1 MKIHI
6 NYQILSDFHTRG
18 LIIDLNLGQLIVFK
32 GMLIGIFK
40 SQGLFQQEHFGII
53 FSQNFTRTEI
63 ELQIGDGVSMTKE
76 LKAPEFIFSSY
87 LNGVITDNEES
98 LKFPTAINF

>member
-1 MKIHI
+1 
-6 NYQILSDFHTRG
+6 
-18 LIIDLNLGQLIVFK
+18 
-32 GMLIGIFK
+32 MLIGIFK

-63 ELQIGDGVSMTKE
+63 EQQIGDGVSMTKE

-98 LKFPTAINF
+98 LKFHTAINF

>member
-1 MKIHI
+1 M
-6 NYQILSDFHTRG
+6 LSDFNTRV

-40 SQGLFQQEHFGII
+40 SPLLFQQEHFGII

-63 ELQIGDGVSMTKE
+63 EQQIGD
-76 LKAPEFIFSSY
+76 
-87 LNGVITDNEES
+87 GVITDNEES
-98 LKFPTAINF
+98 VRFHTAINF

>member
-1 MKIHI
+1 M
-6 NYQILSDFHTRG
+6 LSDFNTRV

-40 SQGLFQQEHFGII
+40 SPLLFQQEHFGII

-63 ELQIGDGVSMTKE
+63 EQQIGDGVI
-76 LKAPEFIFSSY
+76 A
-87 LNGVITDNEES
+87 DNEES
-98 LKFPTAINF
+98 LRFHTAINF

>member
-1 MKIHI
+1 MVGII
-6 NYQILSDFHTRG
+6 CPPDFNTRG

-40 SQGLFQQEHFGII
+40 SPLLFQQEHFGTI

-63 ELQIGDGVSMTKE
+63 EQIGDGVM
-76 LKAPEFIFSSY
+76 
-87 LNGVITDNEES
+87 TDNEES
-98 LKFPTAINF
+98 LRFHTAINF

>member
-1 MKIHI
+1 M
-6 NYQILSDFHTRG
+6 LSDFNTRV

-40 SQGLFQQEHFGII
+40 SPLLFQQEHFGII

-63 ELQIGDGVSMTKE
+63 EQQIGD
-76 LKAPEFIFSSY
+76 
-87 LNGVITDNEES
+87 GVITDNEES
-98 LKFPTAINF
+98 LRFHTAITF

>member
-1 MKIHI
+1 MKIHSI
-6 NYQILSDFHTRG
+6 NQILSDFNTRG

-40 SQGLFQQEHFGII
+40 SPLLFQQEHFGII
-53 FSQNFTRTEI
+53 FSQNLTRTEI
-63 ELQIGDGVSMTKE
+63 EQQIGDGV
-76 LKAPEFIFSSY
+76 
-87 LNGVITDNEES
+87 ITDDEES